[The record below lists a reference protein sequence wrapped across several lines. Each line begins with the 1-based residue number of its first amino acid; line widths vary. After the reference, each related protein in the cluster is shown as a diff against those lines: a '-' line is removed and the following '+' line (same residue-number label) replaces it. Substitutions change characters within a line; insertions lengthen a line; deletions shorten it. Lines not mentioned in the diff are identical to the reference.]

1 MRGVTN
7 TIYAG
12 TTKGCIW
19 GEDTQDVTIDA
30 LVAVAKHVENFGE
43 PVVIT
48 LADGTPE
55 YHQQGWRDFEM
66 NKHELAF

>member
-1 MRGVTN
+1 MSKTLRVGISPITN
-7 TIYAG
+7 TIYEG
-12 TTKGCIW
+12 RPNGDVW
-19 GEDTQDVTIDA
+19 GKDKQDVTIDA

-55 YHQQGWRDFEM
+55 YRIMVERF
-66 NKHELAF
+66 

>member
-1 MRGVTN
+1 MSKTLRVATSPLTN

-19 GEDTQDVTIDA
+19 GEDIQDVTIDA

-55 YHQQGWRDFEM
+55 YRITVER
-66 NKHELAF
+66 L

>member
-1 MRGVTN
+1 MSKTLRLAISPLTN

-19 GEDTQDVTIDA
+19 GGDIQDVTIDT

-55 YHQQGWRDFEM
+55 YRITVDS
-66 NKHELAF
+66 

>member
-1 MRGVTN
+1 MLKTLRVATSPLTN

-12 TTKGCIW
+12 TTKGDVW
-19 GEDTQDVTIDA
+19 GKDKQDVTIDA
-30 LVAVAKHVENFGE
+30 LVAVAHHVENFGK

-55 YHQQGWRDFEM
+55 YRITVER
-66 NKHELAF
+66 L